1 MLAPRDVFPL
11 TALPPPH
18 LRFRVDEIVQFQST
32 LHVRKPKKD
41 EYGLHDL
48 HRHNYA
54 KIVRDN
60 GDGTYDLQHVGW
72 FHGEQEHGV
81 SDELLTR

>member
-1 MLAPRDVFPL
+1 MPSPSPL
-11 TALPPPH
+11 YPAHP
-18 LRFRVDEIVQFQST
+18 LRFRVNEVVQFQST
-32 LHVRKPKKD
+32 LHVREPKSG
-41 EYGLHDL
+41 EYDTHF

-60 GDGTYDLQHVGW
+60 GDGTYDLEHVGW

-81 SDELLTR
+81 PDEALTR

>member
-1 MLAPRDVFPL
+1 M
-11 TALPPPH
+11 
-18 LRFRVDEIVQFQST
+18 QFQST
-32 LHVRKPKKD
+32 LHVREPKKD
-41 EYGLHDL
+41 QYGRDL

-60 GDGTYDLQHVGW
+60 GNGTYDLEHVGW

>member
-1 MLAPRDVFPL
+1 MSSSSPL
-11 TALPPPH
+11 YPTP

-32 LHVRKPKKD
+32 LHVREPKKD
-41 EYGLHDL
+41 YLNHDL

-72 FHGEQEHGV
+72 FHGKQEHGV